1 MRFAYAD
8 PPYPGHG
15 EDYPE
20 GQEVDHRELVE
31 RLVREFPDGWA
42 LSTSAEALQD
52 VLALCPA
59 GVRVCSWHRPV
70 RYTRSRR
77 PLSGWEPLIVF
88 GGRELPTAQTQTI
101 HDALLYRGRF
111 RAVGIDQ
118 RWALGLGIDEQSGA
132 SAMGCG
138 RG

>member
-20 GQEVDHRELVE
+20 REEVDHRELVE

-42 LSTSAEALQD
+42 LSTSAEALRD

-70 RYTRSRR
+70 RCTRSRR

-88 GGRELPTAQTQTI
+88 GGRELPTKETQTI
-101 HDALLYRGRF
+101 QDALEYRGRF
-111 RAVGIDQ
+111 RRA
-118 RWALGLGIDEQSGA
+118 
-132 SAMGCG
+132 GCRDRTKMSTG
-138 RG
+138 PGDR